1 MAVTLA
7 PERASISRGMHMGA
21 IALFVLATLISVVPF
36 VMWLSRRRRGTLP
49 AEAAEALKAFLNG
62 GGHASAWDDFL
73 GEPIDDPALEAIRIR
88 CARLPVEFPPS
99 EQGQYCSAAGVEVVR
114 GYLRELSRQAPQQG
128 ST

>member
-1 MAVTLA
+1 
-7 PERASISRGMHMGA
+7 MHMGA

-36 VMWLSRRRRGTLP
+36 VMWLSRRRRGILP
-49 AEAAEALKAFLNG
+49 AEAAEALEAFLNG

-73 GEPIDDPALEAIRIR
+73 SEPIDDPALEAIRIR

-99 EQGQYCSAAGVEVVR
+99 EQGQYCNAAGAEVVR
-114 GYLRELSRQAPQQG
+114 GYLRELSRQARERG